1 MLAELA
7 AAGKAKKLKGF
18 EAIKAVFIET
28 DPFRRVGGLCLFV
41 CGWGAPHAR
50 AVSPR
55 RRAQPSNAAPPPP
68 HTHTPS
74 HTHPPCTRS
83 VENDLM
89 TPSLKLKRPQL
100 QKKYQP
106 QIDAMYKAAKAPR
119 A

>member
-1 MLAELA
+1 MFVCLW
-7 AAGKAKKLKGF
+7 
-18 EAIKAVFIET
+18 
-28 DPFRRVGGLCLFV
+28 VGG
-41 CGWGAPHAR
+41 APRTRSLTAP
-50 AVSPR
+50 PR
-55 RRAQPSNAAPPPP
+55 PALQCCPPPP